1 MKERP
6 VKMMFLMSIVLC
18 PVVFGAVLPRST
30 NRIVK
35 TCINITVHA
44 SEVRDVF
51 VTSCRLNS
59 VFVIGNMSSVRIHP
73 LDQKNGQCE
82 PKQIPITT
90 RTTIPA
96 SPQIQTLNISK
107 TGNGEPVE
115 KTTRPGITT
124 RTTTPA
130 SPEIQ
135 TLNISKEGNG
145 EPVEK
150 TTRPGITTRTTT
162 PASPETQTLNLS
174 KTEPVEKT
182 TWPGITTRTK
192 TPASPEIQTLNLS
205 KTGNGE
211 PVEKT
216 TRPGITTRTS
226 TPASPET
233 QAPNLS
239 KEGNG
244 EPVEKTTWIGIIAR
258 TTTPDS
264 PKTQTHDMMGDE
276 KEDLTQ
282 DYLIWAII
290 VTICCKVSVVI
301 IIRLSIKIRY
311 TRMHDIP
318 MQLTD
323 IDSPAPTTPPP
334 AAPSAPPATTPPTAS
349 APEQKH
355 HILLHLQP

>member
-182 TWPGITTRTK
+182 T
-192 TPASPEIQTLNLS
+192 
-205 KTGNGE
+205 
-211 PVEKT
+211 
-216 TRPGITTRTS
+216 RPGITTRTS

>member
-174 KTEPVEKT
+174 KTGNGEPVEKT

-205 KTGNGE
+205 KT
-211 PVEKT
+211 
-216 TRPGITTRTS
+216 
-226 TPASPET
+226 
-233 QAPNLS
+233 
-239 KEGNG
+239 GNG

>member
-1 MKERP
+1 MGERP

-18 PVVFGAVLPRST
+18 PVGFGAVLPRST

-35 TCINITVHA
+35 TCYSPCINITVHA

-96 SPQIQTLNISK
+96 SP
-107 TGNGEPVE
+107 
-115 KTTRPGITT
+115 
-124 RTTTPA
+124 
-130 SPEIQ
+130 EIQ
-135 TLNISKEGNG
+135 TLNLSKT

-182 TWPGITTRTK
+182 TQPVITTK
-192 TPASPEIQTLNLS
+192 TTIPASPEIQTLN
-205 KTGNGE
+205 
-211 PVEKT
+211 
-216 TRPGITTRTS
+216 I
-226 TPASPET
+226 
-233 QAPNLS
+233 S

-244 EPVEKTTWIGIIAR
+244 GKIFQ
-258 TTTPDS
+258 
-264 PKTQTHDMMGDE
+264 KY
-276 KEDLTQ
+276 LTR
-282 DYLIWAII
+282 D
-290 VTICCKVSVVI
+290 VCV
-301 IIRLSIKIRY
+301 
-311 TRMHDIP
+311 
-318 MQLTD
+318 
-323 IDSPAPTTPPP
+323 
-334 AAPSAPPATTPPTAS
+334 
-349 APEQKH
+349 
-355 HILLHLQP
+355 